1 MECWKPLRSAVA
13 QRIGFFGHHCSQQR
27 LFRGDVIS
35 STRLYLAPCMGAERG
50 ASSKRLVATA
60 DVACPR
66 GTRLG
71 WTSTHL
77 QAVAQ
82 TGGGRG
88 RPVLGAT
95 VRLPIA
101 RVVLGWAF
109 STTREGDGRRGRI
122 ERMSRS
128 RHPRVPPNAARDA
141 RWLRARTC

>member
-1 MECWKPLRSAVA
+1 MIRCATALRRGFQHS
-13 QRIGFFGHHCSQQR
+13 GFFGHHCSQQR

-82 TGGGRG
+82 TGGAEVAPFLGRLSG
-88 RPVLGAT
+88 CPSRGWCSVGPSQPLARAT
-95 VRLPIA
+95 
-101 RVVLGWAF
+101 
-109 STTREGDGRRGRI
+109 D
-122 ERMSRS
+122 
-128 RHPRVPPNAARDA
+128 DA
-141 RWLRARTC
+141 GVSSG